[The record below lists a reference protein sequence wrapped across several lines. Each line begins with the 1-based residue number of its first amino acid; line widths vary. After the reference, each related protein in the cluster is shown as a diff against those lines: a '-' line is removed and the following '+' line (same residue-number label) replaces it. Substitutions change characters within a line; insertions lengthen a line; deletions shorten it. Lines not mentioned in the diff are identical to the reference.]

1 MSIPIRTRLYPRQ
14 GASGIIQKLKKQI
27 KDAGAE
33 SSLFSRAS
41 SALQNTPFGQFS
53 NSVTNSNFLENM
65 ANQGIST
72 IGDAVDNTIG
82 DTLGSAGGSLGGIV
96 GGELGALASDKLSSF
111 LQGALGNNKNDWYQ
125 GPAYVLAAT
134 NGLTFPTTP
143 VISVSHAAAY
153 EEYDLVHT
161 NYSSLAY
168 KNSKID
174 AITVT
179 GKFPINSRQEADYFL
194 GALHFLRSITKSH
207 FGQQDENK
215 GVPPPV
221 MMFDAMGPL
230 AFQEVPVVVTNFS
243 NTFEDTYDYVV
254 SSSGTYVPTLTTLT
268 LTLMVYEDPVRVADE
283 FSLQEFRK
291 GNLLNRGYI

>member
-1 MSIPIRTRLYPRQ
+1 MSIPIRTRIYPRQ
-14 GASGIIQKLKKQI
+14 GASGIIQKLKRQT
-27 KDAGAE
+27 KDGIE
-33 SSLFSRAS
+33 SSSLFSRAS
-41 SALQNTPFGQFS
+41 SALQNTPLGQFT
-53 NSVTNSNFLENM
+53 NTLTNSNFLENM

-72 IGDAVDNTIG
+72 VGDIADNTIG
-82 DTLGSAGGSLGGIV
+82 DTLGNAGGSLGGII

-111 LQGALGNNKNDWYQ
+111 LQGALGNNKNDWFQ

-143 VISVSHAAAY
+143 SIAVSHSVAY
-153 EEYDLVHT
+153 DEYDLAHT

-168 KNSKID
+168 KNSKVD
-174 AITVT
+174 NITVT

-207 FGQQDENK
+207 FGQNDENK

-221 MMFDAMGPL
+221 MMFDAMGPN
-230 AFQEVPVVVTNFS
+230 AFQALPVVVTNFS
-243 NTFEDTYDYVV
+243 NTFEDMYDYVV

-268 LTLMVYEDPVRVADE
+268 VTLAVYEDPSRVVDE

-291 GNLLNRGYI
+291 GNLLGKGYI